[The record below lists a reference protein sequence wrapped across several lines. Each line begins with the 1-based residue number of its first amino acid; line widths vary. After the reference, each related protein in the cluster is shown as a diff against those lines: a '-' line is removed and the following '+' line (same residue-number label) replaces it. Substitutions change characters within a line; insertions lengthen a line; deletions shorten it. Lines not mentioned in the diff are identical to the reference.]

1 VFSTELKMLK
11 SFFRNKKWLCFFGGQ
26 KFVYVFK
33 NHFQVKMAK
42 FFLRNFRDQRARGSP
57 SGEFRNSDY
66 FWAFGPF

>member
-1 VFSTELKMLK
+1 MFK

-33 NHFQVKMAK
+33 KSFSSENGYV
-42 FFLRNFRDQRARGSP
+42 FLRNFRDQRARGSP